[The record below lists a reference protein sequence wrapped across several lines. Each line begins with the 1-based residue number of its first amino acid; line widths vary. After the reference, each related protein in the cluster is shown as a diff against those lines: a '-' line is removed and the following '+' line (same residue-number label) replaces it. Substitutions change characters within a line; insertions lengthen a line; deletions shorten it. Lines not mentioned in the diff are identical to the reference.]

1 MNTQK
6 SCLEANAHAVRPHA
20 ARMAIGQNPT
30 NPTQPLSLFCARP
43 SRKWAF
49 QPNYGSDTA
58 FWRGI
63 INLIKGKTLVKS

>member
-6 SCLEANAHAVRPHA
+6 SCSEANAHAVRPHA
-20 ARMAIGQNPT
+20 AWMAIGGKNPT

-49 QPNYGSDTA
+49 QQNYTVLTQLFGEEL
-58 FWRGI
+58 FNNR
-63 INLIKGKTLVKS
+63 IKATH